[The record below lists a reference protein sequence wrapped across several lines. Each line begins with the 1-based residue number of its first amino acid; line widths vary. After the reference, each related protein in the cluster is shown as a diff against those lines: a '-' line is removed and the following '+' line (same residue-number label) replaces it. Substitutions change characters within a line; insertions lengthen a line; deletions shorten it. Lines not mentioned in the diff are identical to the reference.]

1 MELKPGAKLGP
12 YEIQSPLGTGG
23 MGEVYRAYDTRLQR
37 SVAIKVLK
45 VRSNEDP
52 LLRKRIQSEGRAISA
67 LQHPNICTLYDIGEQ
82 NGLDYLVME
91 CLDGETLAQRLARGP
106 LPLPEFLKYAIE
118 ICEGLERAHANGV
131 IHRDLK
137 PGNIMLTKNGAKI
150 MDFGLAKLNIVS
162 SPDAATHSTG
172 LTSPGAMVGT
182 LDYMAPEQIEGAAV
196 DEQSDIFSLGA
207 VFYEMATAKR
217 PFAGTTSASVIAAVL
232 DRDPPLISTV
242 RPEFPRAIDRV
253 VQICLN
259 KKPEDRW
266 RSVHD
271 IKLLLIE
278 CKADLAGG
286 THSAQAIPRA
296 GIAQKALWPLVIIA
310 VLLAAALAAALLRHT
325 TSTAA
330 QRIRSSILPPAS
342 WSFLQSAA
350 AISPDG
356 TRLAFVG
363 VGADGATALWVRSL
377 TTGATR
383 QLAPADFASIP
394 FWSPD
399 SGRLGFFGNS
409 KLKIID
415 VAGGS
420 SPQPLCDAPFSR
432 GGTWNRDGIIV
443 FSPSLYGPLSQVS
456 EKGGVPSPVTR
467 LTHPGSAQA
476 HRWPFFLPDGKHF
489 LFSVDWTPPEDP
501 AGDGI
506 YVGSLD
512 GSAPRLVTS
521 EFTGNVAYASGRL
534 LFVRDLNLMSQRFDL
549 NTLQLSGAA
558 VPVSEQQVPTYEPM
572 SLSAFSVSQ
581 NGVVIYQSLT
591 DLKSQLVW
599 FNAAGQQMGQLPAV
613 NPADPHLSPDGRKLV
628 FSSDEGLNGKTYIH
642 IYDLVRNVNTRITDG
657 GAEISP
663 VWSPDG
669 KKIAYVSRALKS
681 REIYQIPSDGSGAA
695 ELLVRGPRMD
705 HLDWSSTG
713 EIVCSDFAR
722 GRPLLA
728 VFTPGQNSLH
738 ELHFG
743 AEARFSPDGHWI
755 AYTLGGPA
763 FQPEVVVES
772 FPKPGSRIQISRNG
786 GAQATWSVDG
796 KRIFFIGPDKRMMA
810 VDFDPRTQSAKAPRT
825 LFQTNIISP
834 KFILRQY
841 DVARDGR
848 FLINSLP
855 SGSAPPITMI
865 AQWAADREQ

>member
-1 MELKPGAKLGP
+1 
-12 YEIQSPLGTGG
+12 
-23 MGEVYRAYDTRLQR
+23 
-37 SVAIKVLK
+37 
-45 VRSNEDP
+45 
-52 LLRKRIQSEGRAISA
+52 
-67 LQHPNICTLYDIGEQ
+67 
-82 NGLDYLVME
+82 
-91 CLDGETLAQRLARGP
+91 
-106 LPLPEFLKYAIE
+106 
-118 ICEGLERAHANGV
+118 
-131 IHRDLK
+131 
-137 PGNIMLTKNGAKI
+137 
-150 MDFGLAKLNIVS
+150 
-162 SPDAATHSTG
+162 
-172 LTSPGAMVGT
+172 
-182 LDYMAPEQIEGAAV
+182 
-196 DEQSDIFSLGA
+196 
-207 VFYEMATAKR
+207 
-217 PFAGTTSASVIAAVL
+217 ASVIAAVL
-232 DRDPPLISTV
+232 DRDPAPISTV
-242 RPEFPRAIDRV
+242 RPEFPHTIDRL

-259 KKPEDRW
+259 KKPDDRW

-278 CKADLAGG
+278 CKAECKADLAGG
-286 THSAQAIPRA
+286 AKMAHAVPRA
-296 GIAQKALWPLVIIA
+296 SAWGQKAVWTLIIIA
-310 VLLAAALAAALLRHT
+310 VSLAAALAASLLHHA

-330 QRIRSSILPPAS
+330 QRMRSSILPPTS

-356 TRLAFVG
+356 ARLAFVG
-363 VGADGATALWVRSL
+363 VGPEGATALWVRSL
-377 TTGATR
+377 PSGAT
-383 QLAPADFASIP
+383 QHLAAADFASIP

-399 SGRLGFFGNS
+399 SGRIGFFADS

-420 SPQPLCDAPFSR
+420 PQALCDAPFSR

-443 FSPSLYGPLSQVS
+443 FSPSLYGPLYQVS
-456 EKGGVPSPVTR
+456 EKGGAPSPITR

-521 EFTGNVAYASGRL
+521 EFTGNVAYAAGRL

-549 NTLQLSGAA
+549 KTLQLIGAA
-558 VPVSEQQVPTYEPM
+558 APVSEQQVPTYEPM

-581 NGVVIYQSLT
+581 NGVVIYQSVA
-591 DLKSQLVW
+591 DLKSQLIW
-599 FNAAGQQMGQLPAV
+599 FNSVGEPGEQLPAV
-613 NPADPHLSPDGRKLV
+613 NPSDPHLSPDGRKLV
-628 FSSDEGLNGKTYIH
+628 FASDEGLNGKTYIH
-642 IYDLVRNVNTRITDG
+642 VYDLARNVNTRITDG
-657 GAEISP
+657 GAEVSP

-669 KKIAYVSRALKS
+669 RKIAYVSRALKS
-681 REIYQIPSDGSGAA
+681 HEIYQIPADGSGAA
-695 ELLVRGPRMD
+695 ELLLRGPRMD

-713 EIVCSDFAR
+713 EIICSDFAR

-738 ELHFG
+738 EVHFG

-755 AYTLGGPA
+755 AYTLGGTA

-786 GAQATWSVDG
+786 GAQATWSADG
-796 KRIFFIGPDKRMMA
+796 KRIFFIGPDKKMMV
-810 VDFDPRTQSAKAPRT
+810 VDFDPRTHSASAPRT

-855 SGSAPPITMI
+855 SGSAPPITVI
-865 AQWAADREQ
+865 TQWAAEKER